1 MKNLFI
7 KQLSS
12 VRSHNLVIQVI
23 KEKYNMTGLQVRKA
37 FTKEE
42 RRKKASLLLNV
53 KGCCL

>member
-23 KEKYNMTGLQVRKA
+23 KEKYNMTGLQVLRA
-37 FTKEE
+37 FKKKE
-42 RRKKASLLLNV
+42 RRERAKLLLNITN
-53 KGCCL
+53 CNL

>member
-23 KEKYNMTGLQVRKA
+23 KEKYNMTGLQVLRA
-37 FTKEE
+37 FKKKE
-42 RRKKASLLLNV
+42 RRERASLLLNI
-53 KGCCL
+53 KK